1 MSPRFFR
8 KGCRFAALAAMAT
21 VVLGTMAPER
31 ASGRTPPLRTTP
43 LDEEAP
49 FRRFLWVTRW
59 DYRTPEDI
67 ERICY
72 NAASARF
79 TDLLFQVRGEGTVFF
94 QSPYEPWA
102 WELSGRGPETG
113 VGVDPGWDPLAVA
126 VREGRRRGLR
136 VHAYLNVMPAWA
148 QKVNPP
154 AGRGQI
160 YRDKPEWLMLDSR
173 GRRIQPRGFYACV
186 DPGLP
191 EVRAYLANL
200 MGRMAADYALDGVH
214 LDYIRYPFETG
225 DYSFHPSVTRD
236 YEARTGKK
244 AEASD
249 PDWLQFRKDQVSAVV
264 RDINRA
270 VKAARPGIELSAAVI
285 AKTEVGQKQAGQ
297 DPMAWLGR
305 GDIDAIAPMVYVQ
318 DQGSF
323 NEIAEP
329 YMNGPERAHVWLGI
343 WAVEKNRVLLDQIET
358 GASRQVSGI
367 AVFSYESLFKSHKTT
382 QKAVDVY
389 RSFVSAPPRRQM
401 LEYRAPM
408 SVEDTTGRG
417 IGATR
422 GEGNGGSDSAG
433 GAGTAKRAETG
444 MKVRVGS

>member
-1 MSPRFFR
+1 MSYRFFSSAIR
-8 KGCRFAALAAMAT
+8 LAALAGMAT
-21 VVLGTMAPER
+21 VAFFPHGAAPALG
-31 ASGRTPPLRTTP
+31 STPPLRTTP

-59 DYRTPEDI
+59 DYRNARDI

-102 WELSGRGPETG
+102 WELSGRGPESG
-113 VGVDPGWDPLAVA
+113 VGVNPGWDPLEVA

-148 QKVNPP
+148 QKVDPP

-191 EVRAYLANL
+191 EVRSYLANL
-200 MGRMAADYALDGVH
+200 MGRMAADYQIDGVH

-225 DYSFHPSVTRD
+225 DYSFHPRVTEL

-244 AEASD
+244 ADAGD
-249 PDWLQFRKDQVSAVV
+249 PDWLQFRQDQVSSVV
-264 RDINRA
+264 RDINKA

-285 AKTEVGQKQAGQ
+285 AKTEVGKSKAGQ
-297 DPMAWLGR
+297 DPMSWIAR

-318 DQGSF
+318 DHGSF

-329 YMNGPERAHVWLGI
+329 YMNGPERSQVWLGI
-343 WAVEKNRVLLDQIET
+343 WAVEKNRILLDQIEI
-358 GASRQVSGI
+358 GAAKQVSGI

-389 RSFVSAPPRRQM
+389 RSFVSAPPRPRM

-408 SVEDTTGRG
+408 SVEDTRAQPAARKPST
-417 IGATR
+417 
-422 GEGNGGSDSAG
+422 SAIAPGTTG
-433 GAGTAKRAETG
+433 GAKRPAPGT
-444 MKVRVGS
+444 KVRVGS